1 MAKKELVHYNLDA
14 IDSKGA
20 NINIIY
26 GERSNG
32 KSYQVK
38 HKKAIN
44 QYLFNHDRFIS
55 SYLNKDEVIKKA
67 FDKGSRF
74 MLIRRLGEEIK
85 PAQIEQYFQDVD
97 VVKLTDGKYNCISVY
112 RRIIY
117 LSNYNI
123 EEAKMK
129 RGEKIGYV
137 VALSTEQN
145 YAGASY
151 LDVTDMIFEE
161 FMARGAYLSNEPDKL
176 MNLYCT
182 VDRKRGTTKLWLVGN
197 SISRVCPYIYDW
209 DLHEI
214 FSKLKQ
220 GEIET
225 KWLPTG
231 EEDDDGKKIEVK
243 VAIEYCKSTGK
254 SSFVFGKHAEMLN
267 KGAWQ
272 SDPQPHLPK
281 SKKYY
286 KIIYRIVFQYQ
297 NFRFIAEY
305 LQDKENP
312 NLKCWFVYPKYTEVK
327 KNTIVISDEV
337 RIDRLWQRD
346 IYNLTIKNERLQNL
360 FQSFRENNIFYAT
373 DLCGTDFKQVI
384 DFSLRR

>member
-1 MAKKELVHYNLDA
+1 MSKPIVYYNLDN
-14 IDSKGA
+14 IEKEGA

-32 KSYQVK
+32 KSWQLK
-38 HKKAIN
+38 NKKIMN
-44 QYLFNHDRFIS
+44 N
-55 SYLNKDEVIKKA
+55 YLNDHEVYQADYKNKENIVKKSY
-67 FDKGSRF
+67 FSGCRF
-74 MLIRRLGEEIK
+74 MLIRRLQEEIK
-85 PAQIEQYFQDVD
+85 PAQVEQYFQDVD
-97 VVKLTDGKYNCISVY
+97 VQKLTDGKYNCISVY
-112 RRIIY
+112 RKNIY
-117 LSNYNI
+117 LAHYNP
-123 EEAKMK
+123 EDGKTK
-129 RGEKIGYV
+129 KGEKIGYV

-161 FMARGAYLSNEPDKL
+161 FMSRKTYLDNEPDKL

-209 DLHEI
+209 YLQEI
-214 FSKLKQ
+214 FSSLKQ
-220 GEIET
+220 GKIAT

-231 EEDDDGKKIEVK
+231 QEDDEGYPIDVK

-254 SSFVFGKHAEMLN
+254 SSFVFGRHAEMLN

-272 SDPQPHLPK
+272 TDPQPHLPK

-286 KIIYRIVFQYQ
+286 KIMYRMIFQYQ
-297 NFRFIAEY
+297 NFKFIAEY

-312 NLKCWFVYPKYTEVK
+312 NIKCWFIYPKYTEVK
-327 KNTIVISDEV
+327 NKTLVIGDQI
-337 RIDRLWQRD
+337 RTDKYYQR
-346 IYNLTIKNERLQNL
+346 NLYDMTIKNPNL
-360 FQSFRENNIFYAT
+360 KNLMLTFRENNIFYAT

-384 DFSLRR
+384 DFSIRR